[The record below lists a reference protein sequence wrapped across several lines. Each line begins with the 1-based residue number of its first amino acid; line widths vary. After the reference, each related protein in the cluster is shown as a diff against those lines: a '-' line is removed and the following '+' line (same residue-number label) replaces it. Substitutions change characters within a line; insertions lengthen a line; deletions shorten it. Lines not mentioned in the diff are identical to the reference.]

1 MKHQKRELRST
12 TQASKT
18 PGSEVSPFAPL
29 TLNTELQQEEV
40 DTTVKGRGRGRP
52 RKGAATACTG
62 ENAKP
67 GYGRVSEWK
76 ISSSPRAD

>member
-18 PGSEVSPFAPL
+18 PASEASPFAPL
-29 TLNTELQQEEV
+29 SLNTDLQEEV

-76 ISSSPRAD
+76 ISTSPGAD